1 MHVDIPIHTFT
12 HSFLKWGDAQV
23 SYHCGA
29 GKNHVVEKTEAKSKN
44 QTHGGLMIRNEE
56 VYIHIVYICQVTVN
70 DIGKQSKG
78 EAWGKYQRAL
88 D

>member
-1 MHVDIPIHTFT
+1 
-12 HSFLKWGDAQV
+12 
-23 SYHCGA
+23 
-29 GKNHVVEKTEAKSKN
+29 
-44 QTHGGLMIRNEE
+44 MIRNEE